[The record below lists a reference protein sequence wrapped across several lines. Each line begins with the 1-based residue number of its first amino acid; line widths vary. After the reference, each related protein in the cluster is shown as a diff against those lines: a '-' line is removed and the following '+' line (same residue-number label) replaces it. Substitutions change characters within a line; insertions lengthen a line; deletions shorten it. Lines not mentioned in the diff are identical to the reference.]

1 MVLGQAVRVA
11 QPEVARAGQ
20 QFVVLPLSSSH
31 LIDGIVDDLDGMK
44 PVEGDGSVGQ
54 AVAGALD
61 ERRAHVDAD
70 LGDGIGIAAVRRE
83 VIGKRRDGR
92 GVLALGR
99 EDDAGAINVDKERD
113 IVVAAPGGGLVDRHS
128 RDGREIGARSG
139 AFDVMVNDAP

>member
-1 MVLGQAVRVA
+1 M
-11 QPEVARAGQ
+11 
-20 QFVVLPLSSSH
+20 VLPLSSSH
-31 LIDGIVDDLDGMK
+31 LIDGIVYDLDGMK
-44 PVEGDGSVGQ
+44 LVEGDGSVGQ
-54 AVAGALD
+54 AIGGTFD
-61 ERRAHVDAD
+61 EGRAHVDAD

-128 RDGREIGARSG
+128 RDGREIGARST
-139 AFDVMVNDAP
+139 

>member
-1 MVLGQAVRVA
+1 M
-11 QPEVARAGQ
+11 
-20 QFVVLPLSSSH
+20 
-31 LIDGIVDDLDGMK
+31 I
-44 PVEGDGSVGQ
+44 
-54 AVAGALD
+54 

-128 RDGREIGARSG
+128 RDGREIAARSG
-139 AFDVMVNDAP
+139 AFDVMVNDPPQPGVVLTHQSGHGVDRHR